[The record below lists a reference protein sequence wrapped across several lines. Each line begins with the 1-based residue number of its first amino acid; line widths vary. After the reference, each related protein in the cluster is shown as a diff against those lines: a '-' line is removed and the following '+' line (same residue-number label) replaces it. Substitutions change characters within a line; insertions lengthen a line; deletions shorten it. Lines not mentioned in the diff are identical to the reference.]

1 MDRNKPDLL
10 RLSES
15 NGLNFFKETRLK
27 GFHEYFDT
35 QVDVV
40 VDIVSDY
47 GILMKSL
54 LGEKK
59 H

>member
-40 VDIVSDY
+40 SDY

-54 LGEKK
+54 LGQKK